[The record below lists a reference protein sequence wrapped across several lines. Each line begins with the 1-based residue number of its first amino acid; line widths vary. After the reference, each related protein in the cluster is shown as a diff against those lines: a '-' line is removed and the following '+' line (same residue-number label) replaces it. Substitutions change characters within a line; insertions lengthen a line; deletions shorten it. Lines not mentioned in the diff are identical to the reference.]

1 MIHPFWGSNRFQ
13 KVNTEEAIHGII
25 FNLQTWI
32 ALLILSTISLHK
44 GGIEVRVETV
54 LIL

>member
-1 MIHPFWGSNRFQ
+1 MELSPTVDS
-13 KVNTEEAIHGII
+13 
-25 FNLQTWI
+25 QTWI

-54 LIL
+54 LML